1 MTGVGIKCVSTF
13 SIAVK
18 DKQFAHVVG
27 IDKEHFNSSQPFKHY
42 NKISSEQFL
51 SDLRRSKYVLS
62 PPGVGED
69 CFRTWESVLLGAVPV
84 VYNSSGL
91 HKLWAVAPVLAMDNM
106 EDIREEDLV
115 ARNNNLVGREVALA
129 PYWFERIDA
138 VRRKYI
144 R

>member
-1 MTGVGIKCVSTF
+1 MTKNIC
-13 SIAVK
+13 
-18 DKQFAHVVG
+18 
-27 IDKEHFNSSQPFKHY
+27 NSSQPFKHY

-84 VYNSSGL
+84 VHNSSGL
-91 HKLWAVAPVLAMDNM
+91 HKLWSVAPVLAMDNM

-115 ARNNNLVGREVALA
+115 ARNKIVVGREVALA
-129 PYWFERIDA
+129 PYWFNRIDS
-138 VRRKYI
+138 VRREYI

>member
-1 MTGVGIKCVSTF
+1 MKP
-13 SIAVK
+13 K

-27 IDKEHFNSSQPFKHY
+27 IDKEHWNSSQPFKHY

-51 SDLRRSKYVLS
+51 PDLKRSKYVLS

-84 VYNSSGL
+84 VHNSSGL
-91 HKLWAVAPVLAMDNM
+91 QKLWAVAPVLAMDNM
-106 EDIREEDLV
+106 EDITEVDLV
-115 ARNNNLVGREVALA
+115 TRNKIMAGREVALA
-129 PYWFERIDA
+129 PYWFNRIDS
-138 VRRKYI
+138 VRREYI